1 MDSFSRTLQ
10 TDSHGKASTI
20 KLFSFA
26 RPHMRALHLGWI
38 SFMTAFLAWY
48 SIPPLIS
55 IIQADLGLSA
65 TDVYDSN
72 VVAVAATIAARL
84 FVGPLCERFGP
95 RKVMAGLLLV
105 GAIPTA
111 MVGLVK
117 TAGGLI
123 ALRFFIGILGA
134 TFVPCQF
141 WATQMF
147 SSNVVGTANALAG
160 GWGNSHIPNSTAWKA
175 VYIIP
180 AGMCILVSLVDI
192 FFSDDCPEGKWHS
205 VRQVPNDQV
214 PPPVDVKN
222 EDMEK
227 MPQVA
232 VYEDVDNTDD
242 DTISLSSVNS
252 HKTFATSVA
261 VFFKTL
267 IRPPVLILLIQY
279 ACSFGLE
286 LSVDNIIAALFH
298 NRFQLSLTSSSYVGS
313 VFGLMNLF
321 SRLSGGLFAD
331 YLFRKWKLPGRI
343 LAQIILLTCE
353 GCFLIGFS
361 YSLGR
366 LDSSIGMMVLFS
378 FFVQASCG
386 STFALAPYVDPEN
399 SGTVMG
405 IIGAGGS
412 LGGLC
417 FNFLFKS
424 YGLDYHSAFLIL
436 GIVALVAGIPGSLL
450 LRVQGRMLYNLRST
464 K

>member
-1 MDSFSRTLQ
+1 
-10 TDSHGKASTI
+10 
-20 KLFSFA
+20 
-26 RPHMRALHLGWI
+26 
-38 SFMTAFLAWY
+38 
-48 SIPPLIS
+48 
-55 IIQADLGLSA
+55 
-65 TDVYDSN
+65 
-72 VVAVAATIAARL
+72 
-84 FVGPLCERFGP
+84 
-95 RKVMAGLLLV
+95 
-105 GAIPTA
+105 
-111 MVGLVK
+111 
-117 TAGGLI
+117 
-123 ALRFFIGILGA
+123 
-134 TFVPCQF
+134 
-141 WATQMF
+141 MF

-160 GWGNSHIPNSTAWKA
+160 GWGNMGGGITYLIMPPIYNGIYSHIPNSTAWKA

-205 VRQVPNDQV
+205 VRQVTNDQV
-214 PPPVDVKN
+214 PADANKD
-222 EDMEK
+222 DMEK

-232 VYEDVDNTDD
+232 EYEDVANSDEDS
-242 DTISLSSVNS
+242 ISLTSVNS
-252 HKTFATSVA
+252 HKSFATSVA
-261 VFFKTL
+261 VFLRTL
-267 IRPPVLILLIQY
+267 VRPPVLILLVQY

-298 NRFQLSLTSSSYVGS
+298 NRFQLNLTTSSYIGS

-378 FFVQASCG
+378 FFVQSTCG

-399 SGTVMG
+399 VGTVMG
-405 IIGAGGS
+405 VIGAGGS

-417 FNFLFKS
+417 FNFLFRS
-424 YGLDYHSAFLIL
+424 YGVDYHSAFLIL

-450 LRVQGRMLYNLRST
+450 LRVQGRMLHNLRST